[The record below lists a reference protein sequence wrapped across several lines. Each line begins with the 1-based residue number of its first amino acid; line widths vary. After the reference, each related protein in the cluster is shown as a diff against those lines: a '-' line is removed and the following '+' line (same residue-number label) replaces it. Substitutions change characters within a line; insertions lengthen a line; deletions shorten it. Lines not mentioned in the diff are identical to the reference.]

1 MKVTFP
7 QKITQLSLNVFQI
20 NSVTVM
26 KRSSVPKGAYNKNL
40 KQIQQKK
47 VKDDLTS
54 SHPVSS
60 LSHNAS
66 WIEKTLFI

>member
-1 MKVTFP
+1 MKGTFL

-26 KRSSVPKGAYNKNL
+26 KRSSVPKGAYDNNL
-40 KQIQQKK
+40 KHIYQKK

-54 SHPVSS
+54 
-60 LSHNAS
+60 
-66 WIEKTLFI
+66 